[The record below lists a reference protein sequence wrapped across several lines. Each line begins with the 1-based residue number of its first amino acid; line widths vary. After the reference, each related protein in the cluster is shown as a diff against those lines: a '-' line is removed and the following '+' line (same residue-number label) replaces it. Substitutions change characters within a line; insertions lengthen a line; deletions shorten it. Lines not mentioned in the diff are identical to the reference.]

1 MDQEHSFDISGEL
14 YNRALNSLA
23 GGVNSNVRLTETPHP
38 LFYNKAKGSKIYD
51 VDGNQYIDYVLGQG
65 PMIFGHSPDFLLQA
79 VTEASESGQLFAGQH
94 LLELEAA
101 EAVKTLV
108 PNAELVR
115 FASSG
120 TEAVEA
126 AFRLARAY
134 TQRNVIIKFE
144 GHYHGWS
151 DGVLFNTAA
160 PLRPLG
166 DNMLPQPEP
175 MSQGVADNSESGLI
189 ILPWNNFEAIK
200 TVFEKRGDEIAAVI
214 TEPIMCNTNCIMPK
228 PGYLEHLK
236 ESCDRNDSLLIFD
249 EVITGFRVNSGGA
262 QSFFGITPHLAT
274 FAKAAAGGFP
284 VSILTGSKEIM
295 SLIGAGTVMH
305 GGTLNANVMSM
316 AATKSSMEHL
326 SDKEIQTN
334 KKLHDLGQR
343 LMKGLQDINS
353 RLEAGML
360 IQGPGSVFAVSFTD
374 GKEVFDY
381 RSHVENSD
389 PDRYAVFV
397 SEMMK
402 KGIRINS
409 RGIWFL
415 SESHTDID
423 IESTLSAA
431 SEVLQSMAL

>member
-23 GGVNSNVRLTETPHP
+23 GGVNSNVRLAETPHP
-38 LFYNKAKGSKIYD
+38 LFYDKAKGSKIYD

-79 VTEASESGQLFAGQH
+79 VTEASVSGQLFAGQH

-101 EAVKTLV
+101 EAVKSLV

-151 DGVLFNTAA
+151 DSVLFNTAA
-160 PLRPLG
+160 PLRPLD

-175 MSQGVADNSESGLI
+175 MSQGVADNSDSGLI

-200 TVFEKRGDEIAAVI
+200 TVFEERGVEIAAVI

-236 ESCDRNDSLLIFD
+236 ESCDRNGSLLIFD

-284 VSILTGSKEIM
+284 VSILTGGKEIM
-295 SLIGAGTVMH
+295 SLIGKGTVMH

-326 SDKEIQTN
+326 SDRKIQTN
-334 KKLHDLGQR
+334 QKLHDLGQR
-343 LMKGLQDINS
+343 LMEGLQDINS

-360 IQGPGSVFAVSFTD
+360 IQGPGSVFAVSFTY

-389 PDRYAVFV
+389 PGRYAVFV
-397 SEMMK
+397 SKMMK
-402 KGIRINS
+402 SGIRINS

-415 SESHTDID
+415 SESHTDMD

-431 SEVLQSMAL
+431 SKVLQSMAL

>member
-200 TVFEKRGDEIAAVI
+200 TVFEERGDEIAAVI

-334 KKLHDLGQR
+334 KKLNDLGQR

-397 SEMMK
+397 SGMMK
-402 KGIRINS
+402 RGIRINS

-415 SESHTDID
+415 SESHTDMD

>member
-151 DGVLFNTAA
+151 DGDLFNTAA

-189 ILPWNNFEAIK
+189 ILPWNDFEAIK

-402 KGIRINS
+402 RGIRINS

-415 SESHTDID
+415 SESHTDMD

>member
-334 KKLHDLGQR
+334 KKLNDLGQR

-397 SEMMK
+397 SGMMK
-402 KGIRINS
+402 RGIRINS

-415 SESHTDID
+415 SESHTDMD

>member
-1 MDQEHSFDISGEL
+1 MDREHSYDISGEL

-38 LFYNKAKGSKIYD
+38 LFYDKAKGSKIYD

-79 VTEASESGQLFAGQH
+79 VAEASESGQLFAGQH

-101 EAVKTLV
+101 EAVKNLV

-126 AFRLARAY
+126 AFRLARAF
-134 TQRNVIIKFE
+134 TRRNVIIKFE
-144 GHYHGWS
+144 GQYHGWS

-160 PLRPLG
+160 PLTPL
-166 DNMLPQPEP
+166 DNNIFPEAEP
-175 MSQGVADNSESGLI
+175 MSEGIVDHSESALI
-189 ILPWNNFEAIK
+189 ILPWNNFEAIDA
-200 TVFEKRGDEIAAVI
+200 VFEQRGNEIAAVI

-228 PGYLEHLK
+228 PGYLQHLK
-236 ESCDRNDSLLIFD
+236 ESCERNDSLLIFD
-249 EVITGFRVNSGGA
+249 EVITGFRVDAGGA
-262 QSFFGITPHLAT
+262 QSLFGITPHLAT

-295 SLIGAGTVMH
+295 SLIGTGTVMH

-326 SDKEIQTN
+326 SDRAIQTN
-334 KKLHDLGQR
+334 QKLQDLGKR
-343 LMKGLQDINS
+343 LMEGLEGINS

-374 GKEVFDY
+374 GREISDY

-389 PDRYAVFV
+389 PDKYALFV
-397 SEMMK
+397 SGMMK

-415 SESHTDID
+415 SESHTDED
-423 IESTLSAA
+423 IEATLSAA
-431 SEVLQSMAL
+431 SEVLQSIKL

>member
-1 MDQEHSFDISGEL
+1 MDREHSYDISAEL

-38 LFYNKAKGSKIYD
+38 LFYDKAKGSKIYD

-79 VTEASESGQLFAGQH
+79 VAEASESGQLFAGQH

-101 EAVKTLV
+101 EAVKSLV

-126 AFRLARAY
+126 AFRLARAF
-134 TQRNVIIKFE
+134 TRRNVIIKFE
-144 GHYHGWS
+144 GQYHGWS

-160 PLRPLG
+160 PLTPL
-166 DNMLPQPEP
+166 DSNIFPEVEP
-175 MSQGVADNSESGLI
+175 MSEGIVDHSESALI
-189 ILPWNNFEAIK
+189 ILPWNNFEAIDA
-200 TVFEKRGDEIAAVI
+200 VFEQRGNEIAAVI

-228 PGYLEHLK
+228 PGYLQHLK
-236 ESCDRNDSLLIFD
+236 KSCERNDSLLIFD
-249 EVITGFRVNSGGA
+249 EVITGFRVDAGGA
-262 QSFFGITPHLAT
+262 QSLFGITPHLAT

-295 SLIGAGTVMH
+295 SLIGTGTVMH

-326 SDKEIQTN
+326 SDRAIQTN
-334 KKLHDLGQR
+334 QKLQDLGKR
-343 LMKGLQDINS
+343 LMEGLEGINS
-353 RLEAGML
+353 RLETGML

-374 GKEVFDY
+374 GREISDY

-389 PDRYAVFV
+389 PDKYALFV

-415 SESHTDID
+415 SESHTDED
-423 IESTLSAA
+423 IEATLSAA
-431 SEVLQSMAL
+431 SEVLQLIKL

>member
-1 MDQEHSFDISGEL
+1 MDREHSYDISGEL

-23 GGVNSNVRLTETPHP
+23 GGVNSNVRLAETPHP
-38 LFYNKAKGSKIYD
+38 LFYHKAKGSKIYD

-79 VTEASESGQLFAGQH
+79 VAEASESGQLFAGQH

-101 EAVKTLV
+101 EAVKNLV

-126 AFRLARAY
+126 AFRLARAF
-134 TQRNVIIKFE
+134 TGRNVIIKFE
-144 GHYHGWS
+144 GQYHGWS
-151 DGVLFNTAA
+151 DSVLFNTAA
-160 PLRPLG
+160 PLTPL
-166 DNMLPQPEP
+166 DNNIYPKVEP
-175 MSQGVADNSESGLI
+175 MSEGIADHSESALI
-189 ILPWNNFEAIK
+189 ILPWNNFEAVNA
-200 TVFEKRGDEIAAVI
+200 VFEQRGDEIAAVI

-228 PGYLEHLK
+228 PGYLQHLK

-249 EVITGFRVNSGGA
+249 EVITGFRVNAGGA
-262 QSFFGITPHLAT
+262 QSLFGITPHLAT

-295 SLIGAGTVMH
+295 SLIGTGTVMH

-326 SDKEIQTN
+326 SDKAIQTN
-334 KKLHDLGQR
+334 QKLQDQGKR
-343 LMKGLQDINS
+343 LMEGLKDINS

-374 GKEVFDY
+374 GREISDY

-389 PDRYAVFV
+389 PDKYALFV

-402 KGIRINS
+402 RGIRINS

-415 SESHTDID
+415 SESHTDED
-423 IESTLSAA
+423 IEGTLSAA
-431 SEVLQSMAL
+431 LEVLQLMEL